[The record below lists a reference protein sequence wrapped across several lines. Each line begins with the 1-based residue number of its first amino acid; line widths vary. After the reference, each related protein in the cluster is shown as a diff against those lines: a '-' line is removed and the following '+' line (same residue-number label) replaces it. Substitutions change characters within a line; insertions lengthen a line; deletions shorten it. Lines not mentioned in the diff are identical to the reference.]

1 MGLMRSRPNMR
12 RNGAEAPANGTE
24 PAAPARVD
32 ITTVRNLNWRRLFS
46 YVRPYRLRLALA
58 VVALLGGSSMG
69 LVLPLAAGQ
78 LVNAIVNNGTAFNL
92 NQVALALVGVIAL
105 QAVFGLVQTYQLAF
119 VGERA
124 VSDLRISAYEHLQ
137 SLSLSFF
144 NNRRVGE
151 ITSRITNDVALI
163 QSTTTTNVATFLQ
176 SLIQFVGA
184 LALML
189 VVSWQLALLA
199 LVLVPVITIVSI
211 AFGRWIRRISTNVQ
225 DRLADAASVLEETV
239 AGVRIVQS
247 FAREP
252 YEIGRFRQAIEATFA
267 TAMRRSRVRALF
279 QPVIS
284 IFAWGAMV
292 LVLWFGGQL
301 VLAGQLSP
309 GDLIAFLLYAGSI
322 AGTLATFSNL
332 FSQLQ
337 EALGATQRV
346 FELLD
351 IQPEIADASAAL
363 PLPPVQGRV
372 ALSGVWFG
380 YEAQPTSNANPS
392 ANPEA
397 FILKDLNLTIEPG
410 EILALVGPS
419 GAGKSTLVNLIP
431 RFYDVQHGSISID
444 GYDLRSV
451 QLRSLREQIGIV
463 PQETLL
469 FSGTIRENIL
479 YGKLDAN
486 QSELEA
492 AARAA
497 NAHDFITALPQ
508 GYNTIVGERG
518 VKLSGGQRQRVAIAR
533 AILKDPRI
541 LILDEAT
548 SSLDSESEYLVQ
560 EALERLM
567 RGRTS
572 IIIAHRL
579 STVRRADRIAVLA
592 AGRLI
597 EVGRHE
603 ELLSHN
609 GLYARLYA
617 MQFRETDLVL
627 NGQATG

>member
-32 ITTVRNLNWRRLFS
+32 ITTVRNLNWRCLFS